1 VVKEIHDRVV
11 QIALAQKVVQ
21 GRKMRIDTTVVES
34 NIHYPTDSSLLGDGG
49 ASIDAQHAQDHRI
62 GGDCRHE
69 AARSERQRE
78 MAGAEIA
85 RAARAKAAPSRDRL
99 KAAYVSLLQAT
110 GRVVGQAK
118 RFSQEIGNG
127 VKRRAEVVQQMAL
140 KVIAGYS
147 T

>member
-1 VVKEIHDRVV
+1 V
-11 QIALAQKVVQ
+11 L
-21 GRKMRIDTTVVES
+21 
-34 NIHYPTDSSLLGDGG
+34 
-49 ASIDAQHAQDHRI
+49 
-62 GGDCRHE
+62 
-69 AARSERQRE
+69 
-78 MAGAEIA
+78 EIA